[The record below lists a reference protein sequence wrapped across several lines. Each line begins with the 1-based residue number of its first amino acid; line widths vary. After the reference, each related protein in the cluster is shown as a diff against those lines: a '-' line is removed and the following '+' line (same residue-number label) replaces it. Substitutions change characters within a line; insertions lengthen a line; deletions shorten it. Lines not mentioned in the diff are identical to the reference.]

1 MAELTHEVVS
11 LEVDP
16 QEAYERGKTD
26 INFFASLCMPDI
38 FVYALPSF
46 YIAVWQLLAQR
57 KPEDV
62 GRLLRFALGLPR
74 GHAKTTFIKILI
86 AWLIVYDHYRFVLM
100 VCANEGLAENLL
112 ADLDD
117 ILGSPNIEAIY
128 GAWKSNLITD
138 RSDLKKAWYHGRAV
152 ILAAKGAG
160 SSLRGLNIRNDRP
173 DLIFCDDAQTREND
187 ESPTER
193 AKLLRWM
200 TATLFKVLKPRG
212 DRLIIY
218 VGNMYS
224 EECLLKQFADHQQ
237 WLSLITG
244 AILYTGEP
252 LWPELFSLEELRESF
267 LHDEALGQADL
278 WFAEIMNDPKDS
290 ANSLLPQTLPDAP
303 DNEELIANLDG
314 AYITID
320 PAGFRKASDDNQIV
334 VHGVADGKGHV
345 IASDRGIIKPDELIR
360 KAIQL
365 ALKYRVTLI
374 GVEAVA
380 YQQTLCFWLEFFL
393 KELRITGI
401 TVVELAP
408 HGRTK
413 ESRIRLFI
421 QELYAGN
428 YTIACPATRADFV
441 WQALAYKVG
450 KKDNKDDLL
459 DGCAYGLDIRNEYWH
474 LIGLRAQIDAA
485 YESAQV
491 VLDNTPF

>member
-1 MAELTHEVVS
+1 MAELAHEVVS

-16 QEAYERGKTD
+16 QEAYERGKVD

-46 YIAVWQLLAQR
+46 YLAVWQLLAQR
-57 KPEDV
+57 KPEDI
-62 GRLLRFALGLPR
+62 GKLLRFALGLPR

-86 AWLIVYDHYRFVLM
+86 AWMIVYDHYHFVLM
-100 VCANEGLAENLL
+100 VCANESLAENLL

-138 RSDLKKAWYHGRAV
+138 RSDLKKAWYHGRSV

-160 SSLRGLNIRNDRP
+160 SSLRGLNIKNDRP

-193 AKLLRWM
+193 AKLLRWL

-212 DRLIIY
+212 NRLIIY

-224 EECLLKQFADHQQ
+224 DACLLKQFADHPQ

-244 AILYTGEP
+244 AILYTGDP

-278 WFAEIMNDPKDS
+278 WFAEIMNDPKDA
-290 ANSLLPQTLPDAP
+290 ANSLLPTTLPDAP
-303 DNEELIANLDG
+303 DIEELVANLDG

-320 PAGFRKASDDNQIV
+320 PAGFRRSSDDNQIV

-345 IASDRGIIKPDELIR
+345 IASDRGILKPDELIR
-360 KAIQL
+360 RAIQL

-374 GVEAVA
+374 AVESVG
-380 YQQTLCFWLEFFL
+380 YQQTLCFWLDFFL
-393 KELRITGI
+393 KELNITGI
-401 TVVELAP
+401 TVVELKP

-413 ESRIRLFI
+413 ETRIRQFI
-421 QELYAGN
+421 MECYAGN
-428 YTIACPATRADFV
+428 YTLACPATRADFV
-441 WQALAYKVG
+441 WQALAYKIG
-450 KKDNKDDLL
+450 KTDNRDDLL
-459 DGCAYGLDIRNEYWH
+459 DGCAYGLDVRNEYWH
-474 LIGLRAQIDAA
+474 LIGIRSQIDAA
-485 YESAQV
+485 YETAHV
-491 VLDNTPF
+491 VQDNTPF

>member
-160 SSLRGLNIRNDRP
+160 SSLRGLNIKNDRP

-303 DNEELIANLDG
+303 DNEELVANLDG

-421 QELYAGN
+421 QELLAGN

>member
-1 MAELTHEVVS
+1 
-11 LEVDP
+11 
-16 QEAYERGKTD
+16 
-26 INFFASLCMPDI
+26 
-38 FVYALPSF
+38 
-46 YIAVWQLLAQR
+46 
-57 KPEDV
+57 
-62 GRLLRFALGLPR
+62 
-74 GHAKTTFIKILI
+74 
-86 AWLIVYDHYRFVLM
+86 
-100 VCANEGLAENLL
+100 
-112 ADLDD
+112 
-117 ILGSPNIEAIY
+117 
-128 GAWKSNLITD
+128 
-138 RSDLKKAWYHGRAV
+138 
-152 ILAAKGAG
+152 
-160 SSLRGLNIRNDRP
+160 
-173 DLIFCDDAQTREND
+173 
-187 ESPTER
+187 
-193 AKLLRWM
+193 M

-360 KAIQL
+360 MAIQL

-474 LIGLRAQIDAA
+474 LIGLRAQLDAA
-485 YESAQV
+485 YESAHV